1 MFTLRNTASSQWND
15 RLNNRPKT
23 NFRWWFA
30 VALWVLLLI
39 SYIDR
44 TNISIAGPEMV
55 KDGVVTTNALALAN
69 SLFLFTYGLSNIFGG
84 YLSDRFGPRKI
95 ALFALIWWSLMTLF
109 TGFVWSSLSL
119 IFFRI
124 LLGLGEGM
132 HWPLNSKWVKEWF
145 PSHERARANMF
156 WEFGLTVGPIITGP
170 FVTWLILSTGTWKS
184 PFIVMALIGII
195 AVVPI
200 TWIVAKDQPEESRFV
215 SSQELAYIQTGRK
228 DESASKQ
235 VSIGE
240 VLRKTDFWLL
250 LVNWSGMATVFYGIL
265 FWLPSYL
272 IKVRHL
278 SLHLTGFWYM
288 LPYILMTVCIILTA
302 FASDRLM
309 KRSIFAGIGTIV
321 AGVGLFLGT
330 HADNLVLAMILIS
343 ISSAMNGVVLPT
355 IWSSLQ
361 RMFPSH
367 NVGTGAGLLNGLE
380 NIIAAIGTY
389 ILGVSFTIGFAYLII
404 FALIGGIS
412 GLILAKRGY

>member
-1 MFTLRNTASSQWND
+1 MSTLRNPVSSQWND
-15 RLNNRPKT
+15 RSNSHQQT

-55 KDGVVTTNALALAN
+55 KDGVVTTHALALAN

-109 TGFVWSSLSL
+109 TGFVWSSLAL
-119 IFFRI
+119 IFSRI

-156 WEFGLTVGPIITGP
+156 WEFGLTMGPIITGP

-184 PFIVMALIGII
+184 PFIVMALVGIL
-195 AVVPI
+195 AMAPI
-200 TWIVAKDQPEESRFV
+200 IWIVAKDRPEESRFV
-215 SSQELAYIQTGRK
+215 SSQELAYIQAGRK
-228 DESASKQ
+228 DESASTQ
-235 VSIGE
+235 VSVGE
-240 VLRKTDFWLL
+240 VLSKTDFWLL
-250 LVNWSGMATVFYGIL
+250 LINWSGMATVFYGIL

-278 SLHLTGFWYM
+278 SLHMTGFWYM

-309 KRSIFAGIGTIV
+309 KRSIFAGIGTII

-330 HADNLVLAMILIS
+330 HADNLALAMILIS

-389 ILGVSFTIGFAYLII
+389 ILGISFSVGFTYLII
-404 FALIGGIS
+404 FALIGGLS

>member
-1 MFTLRNTASSQWND
+1 MSTLRNPASPQGND
-15 RLNNRPKT
+15 RSTRQQQT

-55 KDGVVTTNALALAN
+55 KNGVVTTQALALAN

-109 TGFVWSSLSL
+109 TSFVWSSLSL
-119 IFFRI
+119 ILFRI

-145 PSHERARANMF
+145 PSHERARANML
-156 WEFGLTVGPIITGP
+156 WEFGLTMGPIITGP

-184 PFIVMALIGII
+184 PFIVLALVGII
-195 AVVPI
+195 AIAPI
-200 TWIVAKDQPEESRFV
+200 IWIVAKDRPEESQFV
-215 SSQELAYIQTGRK
+215 SSQELAYIQEGRK
-228 DESASKQ
+228 DESDSAQ
-235 VSIGE
+235 VSVGE
-240 VLRKTDFWLL
+240 VLSKTDFWLL
-250 LVNWSGMATVFYGIL
+250 LINWSGMATVFYGIL

-278 SLHLTGFWYM
+278 SLHITGFWYM

-309 KRSIFAGIGTIV
+309 KRSIFAGIGTII

-367 NVGTGAGLLNGLE
+367 NVGIGAGLLNGLQ

-389 ILGVSFTIGFAYLII
+389 ILGISFSIGFTYLII
-404 FALIGGIS
+404 FALIGGLS
-412 GLILAKRGY
+412 GLILVKRGY

>member
-1 MFTLRNTASSQWND
+1 MSTLRDQASSKWND
-15 RLNNRPKT
+15 RSKSLKQT

-44 TNISIAGPEMV
+44 TTISIAGPEMV
-55 KDGVVTTNALALAN
+55 KDGVVAENALALAN
-69 SLFLFTYGLSNIFGG
+69 SLFLFMYGLSNILGG
-84 YLSDRFGPRKI
+84 YLGDRFGPRKI
-95 ALFALIWWSLMTLF
+95 ALFALIRWSLMTLF
-109 TGFVWSSLSL
+109 TGFVWSSLAL
-119 IFFRI
+119 IFSRI

-156 WEFGLTVGPIITGP
+156 WEFGLTMGPIITGP
-170 FVTWLILSTGTWKS
+170 FVTWLILSTGTWKT
-184 PFIVMALIGII
+184 PFIVMAVIGII
-195 AVVPI
+195 IMAPVI
-200 TWIVAKDQPEESRFV
+200 WIVAKDRPEESRFV
-215 SSQELAYIQTGRK
+215 SSEELSYIQSGRK

-235 VSIGE
+235 VGVGE

-250 LVNWSGMATVFYGIL
+250 LINWSGMATVFYGIL

-272 IKVRHL
+272 MKVRHL

-288 LPYILMTVCIILTA
+288 LPYLLMTVCIILTA

-309 KRSIFAGIGTIV
+309 KRSIFAGIGTII

-330 HADNLVLAMILIS
+330 HTDNLVLAMVLIS

-355 IWSSLQ
+355 VWSSLQ
-361 RMFPSH
+361 RMFPSQ
-367 NVGTGAGLLNGLE
+367 NVGIGAGLLNGLE
-380 NIIAAIGTY
+380 NIIAAVGTY
-389 ILGVSFTIGFAYLII
+389 ILGISFTVGFSYLII
-404 FALIGGIS
+404 FALIGGVS

>member
-1 MFTLRNTASSQWND
+1 VSTLRNPVSSQWND
-15 RLNNRPKT
+15 RSNSHQQT

-55 KDGVVTTNALALAN
+55 KDGVVTTHALALAN

-109 TGFVWSSLSL
+109 TGFVWSSLAL
-119 IFFRI
+119 IFSRI

-156 WEFGLTVGPIITGP
+156 WEFGLTMGPIITGP

-184 PFIVMALIGII
+184 PFIVMALVGIL
-195 AVVPI
+195 AMAPI
-200 TWIVAKDQPEESRFV
+200 IWIVAKDRPEESRFV
-215 SSQELAYIQTGRK
+215 SSQELAYIQAGRK
-228 DESASKQ
+228 DESASTQ
-235 VSIGE
+235 VSVGE
-240 VLRKTDFWLL
+240 VLSKTDFWLL
-250 LVNWSGMATVFYGIL
+250 LINWSGMATVFYGIL

-278 SLHLTGFWYM
+278 SLHMTGFWYM

-309 KRSIFAGIGTIV
+309 KRSIFAGIGTII

-330 HADNLVLAMILIS
+330 HADNLALAMILIS

-389 ILGVSFTIGFAYLII
+389 ILGISFSVGFTYLII
-404 FALIGGIS
+404 FALIGGLS

>member
-1 MFTLRNTASSQWND
+1 
-15 RLNNRPKT
+15 
-23 NFRWWFA
+23 
-30 VALWVLLLI
+30 
-39 SYIDR
+39 
-44 TNISIAGPEMV
+44 MV
-55 KDGVVTTNALALAN
+55 KNGVVTIDALALAN

-109 TGFVWSSLSL
+109 TGFVWSSLAL
-119 IFFRI
+119 IFSRI

-145 PSHERARANMF
+145 PSHERARANML
-156 WEFGLTVGPIITGP
+156 WEFGLTMGPIITGP
-170 FVTWLILSTGTWKS
+170 FVTWLILSTGAWKS
-184 PFIVMALIGII
+184 PFIVMALVGII
-195 AVVPI
+195 AIAPI
-200 TWIVAKDQPEESRFV
+200 IWIVAKDRPEESRFV
-215 SSQELAYIQTGRK
+215 SSQELAYIQEGRK
-228 DESASKQ
+228 DESDSAQ
-235 VSIGE
+235 VSVGE
-240 VLRKTDFWLL
+240 VLSKTDFWLL
-250 LVNWSGMATVFYGIL
+250 LINWSGMATVFYGIL

-278 SLHLTGFWYM
+278 SLHITGFWYM

-309 KRSIFAGIGTIV
+309 KRSIFAGIGTII

-367 NVGTGAGLLNGLE
+367 NVGIGAGLLNGLQ

-389 ILGVSFTIGFAYLII
+389 ILGISFSIGFTYLII
-404 FALIGGIS
+404 FALIGGLS